1 METFLERK
9 GVTEN
14 DCLPKL
20 ACSRSQNLGNK
31 SQVFSHWMGWICL
44 VQLLKYFRKKSVE
57 YCNARVSW
65 LGSGLIS
72 IKRQKQRTKAEVKS
86 RVSIF
91 FFSECTEAK
100 THHHL
105 GQQEQRRGCFVLATQ
120 EPASFPVDQSSSLP
134 CYLFILSAT
143 HHIFDSITNSPK
155 LQQAKQIR
163 YSVWCAD
170 NKSKKSSHELTS
182 K

>member
-1 METFLERK
+1 MGENTGLERVALERVSSVK
-9 GVTEN
+9 SLKN
-14 DCLPKL
+14 KSIIQIHPSIHPKL

-31 SQVFSHWMGWICL
+31 SEVFSHWMGWIWL
-44 VQLLKYFRKKSVE
+44 VQLLKYFHKKSVG
-57 YCNARVSW
+57 YCNACVSW

-86 RVSIF
+86 RVCIY

-105 GQQEQRRGCFVLATQ
+105 GQQEQRRGCFVLAAQ

-134 CYLFILSAT
+134 CYLFITPFS
-143 HHIFDSITNSPK
+143 
-155 LQQAKQIR
+155 
-163 YSVWCAD
+163 Y
-170 NKSKKSSHELTS
+170 SSHLFLTV
-182 K
+182 